1 MLTKAGIKRKARSQ
15 RRGGDEVPVDDVM
28 DAGDEAGELGS
39 DEGDRDKDREESRRL
54 IAGEALR
61 QHRITN
67 AFNRVRQSEVLKQRI
82 LNPPRRC
89 FF

>member
-1 MLTKAGIKRKARSQ
+1 
-15 RRGGDEVPVDDVM
+15 
-28 DAGDEAGELGS
+28 LGS